1 MDPSVTRELGRTGL
15 RLTRAGMGSAPLG
28 DLWERI
34 PESRAEATLAAAW
47 AGGVRYF
54 DTAPWYG
61 NTLAEHRL
69 GHFLRQQPRPSFAVS
84 TPSFAV
90 STPSFAV
97 STKVGRVYRR
107 SRGPDDPP
115 HGPWAGGLPFVLR
128 FDYGYDGVMRSYEDS
143 LQRLGLAR
151 VDLLVIHDIDLGY
164 HGDHAGI
171 ERCFRQL
178 EDGGLR
184 ALQELK
190 SAGEI
195 GGYGAGINEGPM
207 IGRFLERFELD
218 FFLVAMPYTLL
229 DQAPLD
235 DAFPKC
241 VQRGIGIV
249 IGSPYASGILATG
262 PIEGAKYN
270 YAPASPEILD
280 KTRRIEAV
288 CRRHGVPLA
297 AAALQF
303 PLGHPAVAAII
314 PGAVHPREAEQN
326 LAHLRTEIP
335 ADLWRE
341 LKAEGLLHPEAPVPD

>member
-15 RLTRAGMGSAPLG
+15 GLTRAGMGTAPLG

-34 PESRAEATLAAAW
+34 PESRAEETLAAAW
-47 AGGVRYF
+47 TGGVRYF

-69 GHFLRQQPRPSFAVS
+69 GHFLRQQPRQ
-84 TPSFAV
+84 
-90 STPSFAV
+90 SFAV

-115 HGPWAGGLPFVLR
+115 LGPWAGGLPFVLR
-128 FDYGYDGVMRSYEDS
+128 FDYGYDGIMRSYEDS

-151 VDLLVIHDIDLGY
+151 VDLLVIHDIDVGY
-164 HGDHAGI
+164 HGDDAGI

-178 EDGGLR
+178 EDGGGLR

-195 GGYGAGINEGPM
+195 DGYGAGINEGPM
-207 IGRFLERFELD
+207 IGRFLERVELD

-229 DQAPLD
+229 DQIPLD
-235 DAFPKC
+235 DPFPRC
-241 VQRGIGIV
+241 VERGIGIV

-270 YAPASPEILD
+270 YVPAAPEIMD
-280 KTRRIEAV
+280 KTRRIDEV

-303 PLGHPAVAAII
+303 PLGHPAVAAVI
-314 PGAVHPREAEQN
+314 PGAVHPREVERN
-326 LAHLRTEIP
+326 LVHLRARIP
-335 ADLWRE
+335 ADLWAE
-341 LKAEGLLHPEAPVPD
+341 LKAEGLLHPDAPVPG

>member
-1 MDPSVTRELGRTGL
+1 MDPSATRELGRTGL
-15 RLTRAGMGSAPLG
+15 RLTRAGMGGAPLG

-34 PESRAEATLAAAW
+34 AESRAEATLAAAW

-61 NTLAEHRL
+61 NTLSEHRL
-69 GHFLRQQPRPSFAVS
+69 GHFLRQQPRPD
-84 TPSFAV
+84 
-90 STPSFAV
+90 FAV

-115 HGPWAGGLPFVLR
+115 LGPWAGGLPFVLR
-128 FDYGYDGVMRSYEDS
+128 FDYTYDGVMRSFEDS

-151 VDLLVIHDIDLGY
+151 VDLLVIHDVDIGY
-164 HGDHAGI
+164 HDDDAGI
-171 ERCFRQL
+171 ERCFREL
-178 EDGGLR
+178 EQGGLR
-184 ALQELK
+184 ALQGLK
-190 SAGEI
+190 AAGEI
-195 GGYGAGINEGPM
+195 KGYGAGINEGPM
-207 IGRFLERFELD
+207 IARFLERLELD

-229 DQAPLD
+229 DQGPLD

-241 VQRGIGIV
+241 VRRGIGIV

-262 PIEGAKYN
+262 PIEGARYN
-270 YAPASPEILD
+270 YAPAAPEILD

-288 CRRHGVPLA
+288 CRRHSVPLA

-314 PGAVHPREAEQN
+314 PGAVHPKEAGQN
-326 LAHLRTEIP
+326 LAHLRREIP
-335 ADLWRE
+335 ADLWAE

>member
-15 RLTRAGMGSAPLG
+15 GLTRAGMGTAPLG

-34 PESRAEATLAAAW
+34 SESRAEETLAAAW
-47 AGGVRYF
+47 TGGVRYF

-69 GHFLRQQPRPSFAVS
+69 GHFLRQQPRQ
-84 TPSFAV
+84 
-90 STPSFAV
+90 SFAV

-115 HGPWAGGLPFVLR
+115 LGPWAGGLPFVLR
-128 FDYGYDGVMRSYEDS
+128 FDYGYDGIMRSYEDS

-151 VDLLVIHDIDLGY
+151 VDLLVIHDIDVGY
-164 HGDHAGI
+164 HGDDAGI

-178 EDGGLR
+178 EDGGGLR

-195 GGYGAGINEGPM
+195 DGYGAGINEGPM
-207 IGRFLERFELD
+207 IGRFLERVELD

-229 DQAPLD
+229 DQIPLD
-235 DAFPKC
+235 DAFPRC
-241 VQRGIGIV
+241 VERGIGIV

-270 YAPASPEILD
+270 YVPAAPEIMD
-280 KTRRIEAV
+280 KTRRIDEV

-303 PLGHPAVAAII
+303 PLGHPVVAAVI
-314 PGAVHPREAEQN
+314 PGAVHPREVEQN
-326 LAHLRTEIP
+326 LVHLRARIP
-335 ADLWRE
+335 ADLWAE
-341 LKAEGLLHPEAPVPD
+341 LKAEGVLHPDAPVPG

>member
-1 MDPSVTRELGRTGL
+1 MDPSDTRELGRTGL
-15 RLTRAGMGSAPLG
+15 RLSQAGMGGAPLG
-28 DLWERI
+28 DLWERV

-61 NTLAEHRL
+61 NTLSEHRL
-69 GHFLRQQPRPSFAVS
+69 GHFLRQQPPGSFAI
-84 TPSFAV
+84 
-90 STPSFAV
+90 

-115 HGPWAGGLPFVLR
+115 VGPWAGGLPFVLR
-128 FDYGYDGVMRSYEDS
+128 FDYTYDGVMRSYEDS

-151 VDLLVIHDIDLGY
+151 VDLLVIHDVDIGY
-164 HGDHAGI
+164 HDDEAGI

-178 EDGGLR
+178 EDSGLR

-190 SAGEI
+190 SGGEI
-195 GGYGAGINEGPM
+195 SGYGAGINEGPM
-207 IGRFLERFELD
+207 IGRFLERVDLD
-218 FFLVAMPYTLL
+218 FLLVAMPYTLL

-235 DAFPKC
+235 DAFPRC
-241 VQRGIGIV
+241 AERGIGVV
-249 IGSPYASGILATG
+249 IGSPFASGILATG
-262 PIEGAKYN
+262 PIEGARYN
-270 YAPASPEILD
+270 YARAAPETLD
-280 KTRRIEAV
+280 KTRRIAEV

-314 PGAVHPREAEQN
+314 PGAVHPGEVEQN
-326 LAHLRTEIP
+326 LAHLRTAIP
-335 ADLWRE
+335 ANLWAE
-341 LKAEGLLHPEAPVPD
+341 LKAERLLHPDAPVPD

>member
-1 MDPSVTRELGRTGL
+1 MEPSATRELGRTGL
-15 RLTRAGMGSAPLG
+15 ALTQAGMGSAPLG

-34 PESRAEATLAAAW
+34 PESRAEATFAAAW

-69 GHFLRQQPRPSFAVS
+69 GHFLRQQPPG
-84 TPSFAV
+84 
-90 STPSFAV
+90 SFAV

-115 HGPWAGGLPFVLR
+115 LGPWAGGLPFVFR
-128 FDYGYDGVMRSYEDS
+128 FDYTYDGVMRSYEDN
-143 LQRLGLAR
+143 LQRLGLPR
-151 VDLLVIHDIDLGY
+151 VDLLVIHDLDIGY
-164 HGDHAGI
+164 HGDDAGI

-178 EDGGLR
+178 EDGGGLR

-195 GGYGAGINEGPM
+195 EGYGAGINEHPM
-207 IGRFLERFELD
+207 IGRFPERIDLD

-229 DQAPLD
+229 DQSPLD
-235 DAFPKC
+235 DSFRRCAE
-241 VQRGIGIV
+241 RGVGIV

-262 PIEGAKYN
+262 PVAGARYN
-270 YAPASPEILD
+270 YAPASPDTLE
-280 KTRRIEAV
+280 KMRRIEAV
-288 CRRHGVPLA
+288 CRRHGVPLP

-303 PLGHPAVAAII
+303 PLGHSAVATII
-314 PGAVHPREAEQN
+314 PGAVAPAEVERN
-326 LAHLRTEIP
+326 LAHLRTAIP
-335 ADLWRE
+335 ADLWAE
-341 LKAEGLLHPEAPVPD
+341 LKSDGLLHPEAPVPT

>member
-1 MDPSVTRELGRTGL
+1 MDPSDTRELGRTGL
-15 RLTRAGMGSAPLG
+15 RLSQAGMGGAPLG
-28 DLWERI
+28 DLWERV

-61 NTLAEHRL
+61 NTLSEHRL
-69 GHFLRQQPRPSFAVS
+69 GHFLRQQPEGG
-84 TPSFAV
+84 
-90 STPSFAV
+90 FAV

-115 HGPWAGGLPFVLR
+115 VGPWAGGLPFVLR
-128 FDYGYDGVMRSYEDS
+128 FDYTYDGVMRSYEDS

-151 VDLLVIHDIDLGY
+151 VDLLVIHDVDIGY
-164 HGDHAGI
+164 HDDEAGI

-178 EDGGLR
+178 EDSGLR

-190 SAGEI
+190 SGGEI
-195 GGYGAGINEGPM
+195 SGYGAGINEGPM
-207 IGRFLERFELD
+207 IGRFLERVDLD
-218 FFLVAMPYTLL
+218 FLLVAMPYTLL

-235 DAFPKC
+235 DAFPRC
-241 VQRGIGIV
+241 AERGIGVV
-249 IGSPYASGILATG
+249 IGSPFASGILATG
-262 PIEGAKYN
+262 PIDGARYN
-270 YAPASPEILD
+270 YAPAAPETLD
-280 KTRRIEAV
+280 KTRRIAEV

-314 PGAVHPREAEQN
+314 PGAVHPGEVEQN
-326 LAHLRTEIP
+326 LAHLRTAIP
-335 ADLWRE
+335 ADLWAE
-341 LKAEGLLHPEAPVPD
+341 LKAERLLHPDAPVPD

>member
-1 MDPSVTRELGRTGL
+1 MDPSVKRELGRTGL
-15 RLTRAGMGSAPLG
+15 GLTVAGMGTAPLG

-34 PESRAEATLAAAW
+34 PERRAEETLAAAW
-47 AGGVRYF
+47 TGGVRYF

-69 GHFLRQQPRPSFAVS
+69 GHFLRQQPRQ
-84 TPSFAV
+84 
-90 STPSFAV
+90 SFAV

-115 HGPWAGGLPFVLR
+115 VGPWAGGLPFVLR
-128 FDYGYDGVMRSYEDS
+128 FDYGYDGVMRSYDDS

-164 HGDHAGI
+164 HGDEAGI

-178 EDGGLR
+178 EDGGGLR

-190 SAGEI
+190 STGEI
-195 GGYGAGINEGPM
+195 RGYGAGINEGPM
-207 IGRFLERFELD
+207 IGRFLERFESD

-235 DAFPKC
+235 DAFVRC
-241 VQRGIGIV
+241 AERGTGIV

-262 PIEGAKYN
+262 PIEGARYN
-270 YAPASPEILD
+270 YAPAAPEIMD
-280 KTRRIEAV
+280 KTRRIDEV
-288 CRRHGVPLA
+288 CRGHGVPLA

-314 PGAVHPREAEQN
+314 PGAVHPREVEQN
-326 LAHLRTEIP
+326 LAHLRARIP
-335 ADLWRE
+335 ADLWSE
-341 LKAEGLLHPEAPVPD
+341 LKSEGLLHPDAPVPG

>member
-1 MDPSVTRELGRTGL
+1 MDPSATRELGRTGL
-15 RLTRAGMGSAPLG
+15 ALTQVGAGSAPLG

-69 GHFLRQQPRPSFAVS
+69 GHFLRQQRPG
-84 TPSFAV
+84 
-90 STPSFAV
+90 SFAV

-107 SRGPDDPP
+107 SRGPDDRPV
-115 HGPWAGGLPFVLR
+115 GPWAGGLPFVLR
-128 FDYGYDGVMRSYEDS
+128 FDYTYDGVMRSYEDS

-151 VDLLVIHDIDLGY
+151 VDLLVIHDVDIGY
-164 HGDHAGI
+164 HDDEAGI

-178 EDGGLR
+178 EDSGLR

-190 SAGEI
+190 SGGEI
-195 GGYGAGINEGPM
+195 SGYGAGINEGPM
-207 IGRFLERFELD
+207 IGRFLERVDLD
-218 FFLVAMPYTLL
+218 FLLVAMPYTLL

-235 DAFPKC
+235 DAFPRC
-241 VQRGIGIV
+241 AERGIGVV
-249 IGSPYASGILATG
+249 IGSPFASGILATG
-262 PIEGAKYN
+262 PIDGAKYD
-270 YAPASPEILD
+270 YAPAAPETLD
-280 KTRRIEAV
+280 KTRRIAEV

-314 PGAVHPREAEQN
+314 PGAVHPGEVEQN
-326 LAHLRTEIP
+326 LAHLRTAIP
-335 ADLWRE
+335 ADLWAE
-341 LKAEGLLHPEAPVPD
+341 LKAERLLHPAAPVPD

>member
-1 MDPSVTRELGRTGL
+1 MDPSATRELGRTGL
-15 RLTRAGMGSAPLG
+15 HLTRAGMGTAPLG

-34 PESRAEATLAAAW
+34 PENRAEATLAAAW

-69 GHFLRQQPRPSFAVS
+69 GRFLRQQPPG
-84 TPSFAV
+84 
-90 STPSFAV
+90 SFAV

-107 SRGPDDPP
+107 ARGPDEAPV
-115 HGPWAGGLPFVLR
+115 GPWAGGLPFVLR
-128 FDYGYDGVMRSYEDS
+128 FDYTYDGVMRSYEDS

-151 VDLLVIHDIDLGY
+151 VDLLVIHDLDIGY
-164 HGDHAGI
+164 HDDEAGI

-184 ALQELK
+184 ALEELK

-195 GGYGAGINEGPM
+195 SGYGAGINEGPM
-207 IGRFLERFELD
+207 IGRFLERVELD
-218 FFLVAMPYTLL
+218 FLLVAMPYTLL

-235 DAFPKC
+235 DAFLRC
-241 VQRGIGIV
+241 VERGVGIV

-262 PIEGAKYN
+262 PIEGAKYD
-270 YAPASPEILD
+270 YAPAAPAILD

-288 CRRHGVPLA
+288 CRRHGVPLT

-303 PLGHPAVAAII
+303 PLGHLAVAAII
-314 PGAVHPREAEQN
+314 PGAVHPAEVEQN
-326 LAHLRTEIP
+326 LAHLRTPIP
-335 ADLWRE
+335 ARLWAE
-341 LKAEGLLHPEAPVPD
+341 LKAESLLHPDAPVPH

>member
-1 MDPSVTRELGRTGL
+1 MEPSARRELGRTGL
-15 RLTRAGMGSAPLG
+15 ELTQLGIGSAPLG

-61 NTLAEHRL
+61 NTLAEHRV
-69 GHFLRQQPRPSFAVS
+69 GHFLRQQAPGSFRI
-84 TPSFAV
+84 
-90 STPSFAV
+90 
-97 STKVGRVYRR
+97 STKVGRVYARPR
-107 SRGPDDPP
+107 DPANVAP
-115 HGPWAGGLPFVLR
+115 GLWTGGLPFELR

-143 LQRLGLAR
+143 LQRLGLPR
-151 VDLLVIHDIDLGY
+151 VDLLVIHDVDLGY
-164 HGDHAGI
+164 HGDAAGV

-195 GGYGAGINEGPM
+195 KGYGAGINEAPM
-207 IGRFLERFELD
+207 IGRFLDRIELD

-235 DAFPKC
+235 ETFPRC
-241 VQRGIGIV
+241 LERGIGLV

-262 PIEGAKYN
+262 PIEGARYD
-270 YAPASPEILD
+270 YAPASPQILE
-280 KTRRIEAV
+280 KTSRIEAV

-314 PGAVHPREAEQN
+314 PGAVAPAEVERN
-326 LAHLRTEIP
+326 LAYFRTPIP
-335 ADLWRE
+335 ADLWAE
-341 LKAEGLLHPEAPVPD
+341 LEAEGLLHPNAPVPPPR

>member
-1 MDPSVTRELGRTGL
+1 
-15 RLTRAGMGSAPLG
+15 MGTAPLG

-34 PESRAEATLAAAW
+34 PENRAEATLAAAW

-69 GHFLRQQPRPSFAVS
+69 GHFLRQQPPG
-84 TPSFAV
+84 
-90 STPSFAV
+90 SFAV

-107 SRGPDDPP
+107 SRGPDEAPV
-115 HGPWAGGLPFVLR
+115 GPWAGGLPFVLR
-128 FDYGYDGVMRSYEDS
+128 FDYTYDGVMRSYEDS

-151 VDLLVIHDIDLGY
+151 VDLLVIHDVDIGY
-164 HGDHAGI
+164 HDDEAGI

-184 ALQELK
+184 ALEELK

-195 GGYGAGINEGPM
+195 SGYGAGINEGPM
-207 IGRFLERFELD
+207 IGRFLERVDLD
-218 FFLVAMPYTLL
+218 FLLVAMPYTLL

-235 DAFPKC
+235 DAFPRC
-241 VQRGIGIV
+241 AERGIGVV
-249 IGSPYASGILATG
+249 IGSPFASGILATG
-262 PIEGAKYN
+262 PIDGARYN
-270 YAPASPEILD
+270 YAPAAPETLD
-280 KTRRIEAV
+280 KTRRIAEV

-314 PGAVHPREAEQN
+314 PGAVHPGEVEQN
-326 LAHLRTEIP
+326 LAHLRTAIP
-335 ADLWRE
+335 ADLWAE
-341 LKAEGLLHPEAPVPD
+341 LKAERLLHPDAPVPD

>member
-1 MDPSVTRELGRTGL
+1 MEPSATRGLGRTGL
-15 RLTRAGMGSAPLG
+15 RLTQTGMGSAPLG

-69 GHFLRQQPRPSFAVS
+69 GHFLRQQAPG
-84 TPSFAV
+84 
-90 STPSFAV
+90 SFAV

-115 HGPWAGGLPFVLR
+115 IGPWAGGLPFVLR
-128 FDYGYDGVMRSYEDS
+128 FDYAYDGVMRSWEDS
-143 LQRLGLAR
+143 LQRLGLPR

-164 HGDHAGI
+164 HRDETGI
-171 ERCFRQL
+171 EGCFDQL
-178 EDGGLR
+178 EAGGGLR
-184 ALQELK
+184 ALEELK

-195 GGYGAGINEGPM
+195 KGYGAGINERPM
-207 IGRFLERFELD
+207 LRRFLDRIDLD

-229 DQAPLD
+229 DQSPLD
-235 DAFPKC
+235 DALPRC
-241 VQRGIGIV
+241 VERGIGIV
-249 IGSPYASGILATG
+249 VGSPYASGILATG
-262 PIEGAKYN
+262 PVAGAKYN
-270 YAPASPEILD
+270 YAPAAAEILD
-280 KTRRIEAV
+280 KTRRIDEV

-297 AAALQF
+297 ATALQF

-314 PGAVHPREAEQN
+314 PGAAHPSEVEQN
-326 LAHLRTEIP
+326 LAHLRTDIP
-335 ADLWRE
+335 ADLWAE
-341 LKAEGLLHPEAPVPD
+341 LKATGLLHPDAPVTG